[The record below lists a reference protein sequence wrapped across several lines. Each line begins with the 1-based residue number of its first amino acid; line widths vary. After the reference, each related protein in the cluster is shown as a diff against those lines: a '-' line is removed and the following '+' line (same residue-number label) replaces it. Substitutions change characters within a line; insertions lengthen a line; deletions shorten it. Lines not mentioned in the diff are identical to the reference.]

1 MRKEFRSLIS
11 LDEARSIVLARL
23 PRTEALVADLGAALG
38 RVLDE
43 RIVSQIDV
51 PGFDRASMDGYAV
64 RASDTVDAR
73 EDRPLALKL
82 VGMVPMGEKPEISV
96 GQGEAAE
103 VSTGSMMPPGA
114 DAVMMIEYAQADG
127 GQVQVRRPVHTGENV
142 LRAGSDIMFG
152 DTVLAAGTRLTA
164 REIGV
169 LAAVGRENVR
179 VRSLKVG
186 IASTGN
192 ELVVPGDALGPGK
205 VYDINSY
212 SISAAVQECGAT
224 PVRYG
229 ILPDDSQAMED
240 RLKKIA
246 EECAMTV
253 VSGSTSAGA
262 GDMLYRVV
270 EGMGD
275 LVFHGI
281 NLKPGKPTIYGI
293 ISDKPFFGMP
303 GYPTS
308 ALTVFGQI
316 VAPVIRTT
324 LGIDQP
330 AIRAWGVLS
339 HPVRSESR
347 HQMLPVGL
355 SGDLVYPADRGS
367 GSITTLAQADGVIEI
382 PADVE
387 YLDKGEKV
395 RVDLFGEFAAPDMII
410 CSESDPVLEQIS
422 ETLPFRIRLMNVG
435 SRRALTYLED
445 GVADIACISGLKE
458 APNGAALVR
467 GYRRELGLMS
477 RDPELLDL
485 DTRALEKKRIIGWH
499 RDFEMSRI
507 FASTMGKFR
516 ASSTARS
523 HSAVAAA
530 IASGRADLGFGTM
543 YAADHAGLCFRKMA
557 EDEIDFLIRPARLD
571 SRQVKSFIAA
581 LKANRFP
588 PGTKPCPE
596 IGQVI
601 LTART

>member
-1 MRKEFRSLIS
+1 MSKEFRSLIS
-11 LDEARSIVLARL
+11 LDEARSIVLDRL
-23 PRTEALVADLGAALG
+23 PRTDVLVVDLGLALG
-38 RVLDE
+38 RILDE
-43 RIVSQIDV
+43 RIVSHIDV

-82 VGMVPMGEKPEISV
+82 AGTVPMGEKPEISI
-96 GQGEAAE
+96 GKGEAAE

-114 DAVMMIEYAQADG
+114 DAVMMIEYAEADEG
-127 GQVQVRRPVHTGENV
+127 EVLVRRPVHTGENV

-169 LAAVGRENVR
+169 LAAVGREKVR

-192 ELVVPGDALGPGK
+192 ELVVPGGVLGPGK
-205 VYDINSY
+205 VYDINTY
-212 SISAAVQECGAT
+212 TISAAVQECGAT
-224 PVRYG
+224 PIRYG
-229 ILPDDSQAMED
+229 ILPDEGQAMED

-270 EGMGD
+270 EGLGD

-281 NLKPGKPTIYGI
+281 NLKPGKPTIYGT

-316 VAPVIRTT
+316 VAPVIRRT

-355 SGDLVYPADRGS
+355 SGELVYPADRGS
-367 GSITTLAQADGVIEI
+367 GSTTTLAQADGVIEI

-387 YLDKGEKV
+387 FLDKGEEV
-395 RVDLFGEFAAPDMII
+395 LVDLFGEYAAPDLII
-410 CSESDPVLEQIS
+410 CSESDPALEQIS

-435 SRRALTYLED
+435 SRRALIYLED
-445 GVADIACISGLKE
+445 GVADIACVSGLKE

-477 RDPELLDL
+477 RDPVLLDM
-485 DTRALEKKRIIGWH
+485 DIKALKGKRIIGWH

-507 FASTMGKFR
+507 FALVLDQVRPFSIAK
-516 ASSTARS
+516 S

-530 IASGRADLGFGTM
+530 IASGRADLGFGTRS
-543 YAADHAGLCFRKMA
+543 AAEDAGLCFRKMA
-557 EDEIDFLIRPARLD
+557 DDEIDFLIRSSRLD
-571 SRQVKSFIAA
+571 SRQIKSFLAE

-596 IGQVI
+596 IGLV
-601 LTART
+601 TVAART